1 MSVVVATA
9 TDPGRHGTFRSAL
22 SHRPLRTYLLFH
34 TVISVAQPFG
44 TVAIAEALYRQS
56 GSATWVA
63 AAVAG
68 RLVPHLLASAFAGA
82 IADRVNRH
90 RLLTVTAVAQ
100 AAVTAVLLVCVLTA
114 AAPVVV
120 VALVTLAS
128 MCGTPCYPTVLSL
141 VPGAVPP
148 GDIAPASSLM
158 NGAESAAWLI
168 GPALGGL
175 ALVFLP
181 VGGVLALNVALFAV
195 GAAVLLTRGCEA
207 RASHAV
213 PGEIGESMLRSMVT
227 GAHVMFRTPDVAA
240 PLLLVVAVNIVIGGS
255 SVGMLLVADEILAAG
270 EGGFGLLN
278 AALGVGGFLGFMFAN
293 RLAAIGSPFAGLVV
307 STLLGGVP
315 FALLSLTGEVW
326 VAAVMVGI
334 AGVGCVL
341 TEVVALTVMLR
352 VLPPGV
358 LARAF
363 GITDS
368 LVVGS
373 LLLGS
378 LLAPALVALIGTSGS
393 LLVVGAVIPAAAV
406 LGGHHWR
413 RLAVGPDRSAVQQQ

>member
-1 MSVVVATA
+1 MERALDDLPALPAT
-9 TDPGRHGTFRSAL
+9 L
-22 SHRPLRTYLLFH
+22 E
-34 TVISVAQPFG
+34 Q
-44 TVAIAEALYRQS
+44 
-56 GSATWVA
+56 
-63 AAVAG
+63 
-68 RLVPHLLASAFAGA
+68 
-82 IADRVNRH
+82 
-90 RLLTVTAVAQ
+90 TAV
-100 AAVTAVLLVCVLTA
+100 
-114 AAPVVV
+114 
-120 VALVTLAS
+120 
-128 MCGTPCYPTVLSL
+128 
-141 VPGAVPP
+141 
-148 GDIAPASSLM
+148 
-158 NGAESAAWLI
+158 
-168 GPALGGL
+168 
-175 ALVFLP
+175 
-181 VGGVLALNVALFAV
+181 
-195 GAAVLLTRGCEA
+195 
-207 RASHAV
+207 
-213 PGEIGESMLRSMVT
+213 
-227 GAHVMFRTPDVAA
+227 
-240 PLLLVVAVNIVIGGS
+240 
-255 SVGMLLVADEILAAG
+255 
-270 EGGFGLLN
+270 
-278 AALGVGGFLGFMFAN
+278 LGVGGFLGFMFAN